1 MKTKLKVN
9 CSTKEIIYEKYDLN
23 YKKQHE
29 E

>member
-1 MKTKLKVN
+1 MKTILKIHY
-9 CSTKEIIYEKYDLN
+9 STKEIIYEKYDLN